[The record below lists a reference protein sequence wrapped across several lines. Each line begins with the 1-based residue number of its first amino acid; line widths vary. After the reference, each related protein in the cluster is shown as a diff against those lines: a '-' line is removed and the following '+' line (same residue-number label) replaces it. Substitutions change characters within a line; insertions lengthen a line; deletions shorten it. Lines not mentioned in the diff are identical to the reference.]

1 MKQEVDMHGRS
12 LRIFI
17 DLCLCGLFAAC
28 VTGDNY
34 GMIGERC
41 DGSTGIFVCKAG
53 LVCAHD
59 GSCQDPGSGI
69 VGPALEG
76 EACAET
82 DDCGYGLV
90 CGTGNKCT
98 AGGVSGQGDICS
110 STEDCIYRLVCGSS
124 HTCSRPGSS
133 GVGEAC
139 PGDEICSAGLV
150 CAGDGSCQDPDDPD
164 AEGVAGPGEECA
176 EAPDCRLGLICDL
189 EGHCR
194 APELWQGADCSAS
207 AEDQE
212 NSHVPF
218 KAYFEVP
225 RAGQSG
231 EFYRLPFPND
241 IRMQDGHPDLRGH
254 PVPNTPTAS
263 QVVTAYIDAIQ
274 DESEGFS
281 TQGTIFMR
289 FSKWVDFASIKLG
302 GDDANFFLVDIDG
315 DSPNYGLGTS
325 ISMFATTARSA
336 YICQNWM
343 AIKPMNGYPL
353 RPATTYALIA
363 TDGIV
368 SSDGDALV
376 RDDDFESVI
385 STDEPTDQAL
395 LDAWTA
401 YQPLRD
407 YLADGAQ
414 VDQDFGQHVMGAAVF
429 TTMDPE
435 ALMSGFRDK
444 IRDCTGS
451 DCDLLPDPSPSDL
464 ELIEEQDSFYL
475 LTGTIEVPVFQKGD
489 APYLEQGGGID
500 FDANG
505 QPLIQRSESVRFSL
519 SLPKGSPP
527 AQGWP
532 VVLYAHGTGGGPDS
546 FVSQGVAESLSEI
559 QVQLGAAPQ
568 TVHLAV
574 LGIEAVQHG
583 DRRGASTLDP
593 DVLYFNLFNPQ
604 AAKYNAV
611 QGAADNFQLVR
622 LVEAMNSLPPTV
634 GGVPDPVILD
644 PQNILYFG
652 HSQGSLTGPLFLAF
666 SPAVKTAVL
675 SGAGGNLIQSL
686 LTKTQPLDI
695 AGLTRLML
703 GDPEVGS
710 MHPVLNLMQIYFDPV
725 DVVNYGRDLTYA
737 PRLVGETADVPPEPI
752 YAGPKN
758 IFQSFGRDDHFSSEP
773 TLTGFAR
780 SMWLLQVDSGSTCE
794 CGNEQCDLTGDDG
807 LHTALCSIAGLTAMT
822 PPVRANAVW
831 QGHDYTA
838 VLKMYLP
845 DGYDGHFVLFN
856 NPQGASDYAA
866 FLGSAVLDPDGIPTL
881 FP

>member
-1 MKQEVDMHGRS
+1 MRERS
-12 LRIFI
+12 LRIFL

-34 GMIGERC
+34 GIIGERC

-59 GSCQDPGSGI
+59 GSCQDPGSGV
-69 VGPALEG
+69 VGPVQEG
-76 EACAET
+76 ETCAET

-90 CGTGNKCT
+90 CGPGNKCT
-98 AGGVSGQGDICS
+98 AGGVSGQGDMCS
-110 STEDCIYRLVCGSS
+110 SSEDCVYRLVCGSN
-124 HTCSRPGSS
+124 HACTKPGGS

-139 PGDEICSAGLV
+139 LGDEICSAGLV
-150 CAGDGSCQDPDDPD
+150 CAGDGNCQDPDDPD
-164 AEGVAGPGEECA
+164 ATGVAGPGEACA
-176 EAPDCRLGLICDL
+176 ETPDCRLGLICDQD
-189 EGHCR
+189 GSCR

-207 AEDQE
+207 AEDE
-212 NSHVPF
+212 KNDHVPF
-218 KAYFEVP
+218 KAYFEMP
-225 RAGQSG
+225 RDGQAG

-241 IRMQDGHPDLRGH
+241 IRMQNGHPNLAGH

-263 QVVTAYIDAIQ
+263 RVVTAYIDAIEG
-274 DESEGFS
+274 ESTGFS

-289 FSKWVDFASIKLG
+289 FSKWVDFASVKLG
-302 GDDANFFLVDIDG
+302 GDDANFFLVDIDS

-325 ISMFATTARSA
+325 ISMFATTARGA

-368 SSDGDALV
+368 ASGGETLT
-376 RDDDFESVI
+376 RDDDFEPMLAAD
-385 STDEPTDQAL
+385 TPADQTL
-395 LDAWTA
+395 LAAWQA
-401 YQPLRD
+401 YQSLRD
-407 YLADGAQ
+407 YLADGGR
-414 VDQDFGQHVMGAAVF
+414 VDPSFGRHVMGAAVF

-435 ALMSGFRDK
+435 SVLSGFRDK
-444 IRDCTGS
+444 IRDCSGS
-451 DCDLLPDPSPSDL
+451 DCNLLPDPTPAAL
-464 ELIEEQDSFYL
+464 ALIAEHDSFYL
-475 LTGTIEVPVFQKGD
+475 LGGTVAVPVFQKGE

-500 FDANG
+500 FDPSG
-505 QPLIQRSESVRFSL
+505 QPAIQRSESVSFEL
-519 SLPKGSPP
+519 SVPKGAPP
-527 AQGWP
+527 AGGWP
-532 VVLYAHGTGGGPDS
+532 LVLYAHGTGGGPDS
-546 FVSQGVAESLSEI
+546 FVTQAVAEKLAEA
-559 QVQLGAAPQ
+559 QVPLGSAPQ

-583 DRRGASTLDP
+583 DRRGGSTLDP

-622 LVEAMNSLPPTV
+622 LVEALHDLPPTV
-634 GGVPDPVILD
+634 SGVPDPVSLD
-644 PQNILYFG
+644 PQHILYFG

-703 GDPEVGS
+703 GDPDVGS

-737 PRLVGETADVPPEPI
+737 PRQVGETLDVPPEPI

-758 IFQSFGRDDHFSSEP
+758 ILQSFGRDDHFSTEP
-773 TLTGFAR
+773 TLAGFAR
-780 SMWLLQVDSGSTCE
+780 SMWLLQVDSGSACE
-794 CGNEQCDLTGDDG
+794 CGDEQCDLVDDDG
-807 LHTALCSIAGLTAMT
+807 LHTVPCSIAGLAAMT
-822 PPVRANAVW
+822 PPVRANAGW
-831 QGHDYTA
+831 QGQNYTA

-845 DGYDGHFVLFN
+845 DGYDGHFVLFEH
-856 NPQGASDYAA
+856 PRGPADYAA
-866 FLGSAVLDPDGIPTL
+866 FLGSAILDPEGIPTL